1 MRHFFCHIF
10 CCRCSIGLVR
20 VHVGIFV
27 SDLNCL
33 TSSYASFSSW
43 GGCIVSVQSSY
54 IILYDLTI
62 PYPKHYLISS
72 LNNWLTVC
80 CIFEQLLD
88 DITASLDMLGSIYV
102 HPDSSFEHL
111 IKVTMIS
118 EGFTTVDSGSSSP
131 IPRDRTLQP
140 ALVTKAWTTLRTLLH
155 SPHSI
160 CRSNGYSWLLELL
173 CAEMARG
180 GSKQSSKL
188 NTHALQRQLSL
199 LGSLERATETGSPE
213 KASETPTISSA
224 ARLLCGL
231 LKAKQPVVR
240 RGFVLILEKLLLHC
254 QRPGLELETLSTA
267 ADGEAKDGSRSSGA
281 QDRALAMLGLM
292 NGALWQVISA
302 NDTDRI
308 NILQVHRIFYFI
320 SSPSQC

>member
-1 MRHFFCHIF
+1 MCNDLMIF
-10 CCRCSIGLVR
+10 NFSFQELTYVVLV
-20 VHVGIFV
+20 
-27 SDLNCL
+27 
-33 TSSYASFSSW
+33 
-43 GGCIVSVQSSY
+43 
-54 IILYDLTI
+54 
-62 PYPKHYLISS
+62 
-72 LNNWLTVC
+72 
-80 CIFEQLLD
+80 FEQLLD
-88 DITASLDMLGSIYV
+88 DITASLDLLASVHV

-118 EGFTTVDSGSSSP
+118 EGFTNVDSGAGSP
-131 IPRDRTLQP
+131 ISRDRSLEP

-155 SPHSI
+155 SPHHI
-160 CRSNGYSWLLELL
+160 CRSNGYAWLLELL

-180 GSKQSSKL
+180 GSKQTSKL

-213 KASETPTISSA
+213 KASEVPTISST

-254 QRPGLELETLSTA
+254 QRPGLELETPNIA
-267 ADGEAKDGSRSSGA
+267 GEGEAKDGSRSSVA

-308 NILQVHRIFYFI
+308 NILQVNQR
-320 SSPSQC
+320 S

>member
-1 MRHFFCHIF
+1 M
-10 CCRCSIGLVR
+10 LVF
-20 VHVGIFV
+20 G
-27 SDLNCL
+27 
-33 TSSYASFSSW
+33 
-43 GGCIVSVQSSY
+43 
-54 IILYDLTI
+54 
-62 PYPKHYLISS
+62 
-72 LNNWLTVC
+72 
-80 CIFEQLLD
+80 QLLD
-88 DITASLDMLGSIYV
+88 DITASLDMLAAIHV

-118 EGFTTVDSGSSSP
+118 EGFTNVDAGGGSSP
-131 IPRDRTLQP
+131 ISRDRALEP
-140 ALVTKAWTTLRTLLH
+140 ALATKAWTTLRTLLH
-155 SPHSI
+155 SPHSV

-188 NTHALQRQLSL
+188 NTHALQRQLSH
-199 LGSLERATETGSPE
+199 LGSLERGTETASPE

-240 RGFVLILEKLLLHC
+240 RGFILILEKLLLHC
-254 QRPGLELETLSTA
+254 QRPGLELENPIVA
-267 ADGEAKDGSRSSGA
+267 VDGETKDGSRSSGA

-308 NILQVHRIFYFI
+308 NILQVRTI
-320 SSPSQC
+320 SSITLSSKPLSLSTTVLGCSA

>member
-1 MRHFFCHIF
+1 
-10 CCRCSIGLVR
+10 
-20 VHVGIFV
+20 
-27 SDLNCL
+27 
-33 TSSYASFSSW
+33 
-43 GGCIVSVQSSY
+43 
-54 IILYDLTI
+54 
-62 PYPKHYLISS
+62 
-72 LNNWLTVC
+72 
-80 CIFEQLLD
+80 
-88 DITASLDMLGSIYV
+88 ML
-102 HPDSSFEHL
+102 
-111 IKVTMIS
+111 S
-118 EGFTTVDSGSSSP
+118 EGFTSVDTSGGTSP
-131 IPRDRTLQP
+131 ISRDRALEP
-140 ALVTKAWTTLRTLLH
+140 AQVTKAWTTLKTLLH

-199 LGSLERATETGSPE
+199 LGSLERAAETPSPSPTPSE

-240 RGFVLILEKLLLHC
+240 RGFIHILEKLLLHC
-254 QRPGLELETLSTA
+254 QRPGLELETPSVA
-267 ADGEAKDGSRSSGA
+267 VDGETKTSGA

-308 NILQVHRIFYFI
+308 NILQVRSLQVHLARWLPCSHCTVAHTF
-320 SSPSQC
+320 

>member
-1 MRHFFCHIF
+1 M
-10 CCRCSIGLVR
+10 LVF
-20 VHVGIFV
+20 G
-27 SDLNCL
+27 
-33 TSSYASFSSW
+33 
-43 GGCIVSVQSSY
+43 
-54 IILYDLTI
+54 
-62 PYPKHYLISS
+62 
-72 LNNWLTVC
+72 
-80 CIFEQLLD
+80 QLLD
-88 DITASLDMLGSIYV
+88 DITASLDMLAAIHV

-118 EGFTTVDSGSSSP
+118 EGFTNVDAGGGSSP
-131 IPRDRTLQP
+131 ISRDRALEP
-140 ALVTKAWTTLRTLLH
+140 ALATKAWTTLRILLH
-155 SPHSI
+155 SPHSV

-199 LGSLERATETGSPE
+199 LGSLERATETASPE

-240 RGFVLILEKLLLHC
+240 RGFILILEKLLLHC
-254 QRPGLELETLSTA
+254 QRPGLELENPIVA
-267 ADGEAKDGSRSSGA
+267 VDGETKDGSRSSGA

-308 NILQVHRIFYFI
+308 NILQVCTI
-320 SSPSQC
+320 SSITLSLKPLSLSTTVLGCSA